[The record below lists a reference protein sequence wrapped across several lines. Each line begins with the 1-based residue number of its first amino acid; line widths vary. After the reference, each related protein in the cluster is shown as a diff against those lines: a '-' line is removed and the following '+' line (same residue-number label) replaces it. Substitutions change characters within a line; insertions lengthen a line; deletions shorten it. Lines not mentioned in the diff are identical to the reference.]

1 MRRAGKGGVLAPG
14 YDADIILVDVD
25 TLEFMPLNYLRR
37 QLVFC
42 ENGSSVALT
51 MVAGPGSGRGWPG
64 VLTVDEDAIKAELRA
79 LMPAYD
85 KAFGEICND
94 AARREPPYRDMYL
107 DAAARDVGFSRWADG

>member
-25 TLEFMPLNYLRR
+25 TLEFTPLNYLRR

-51 MVAGPGSGRGWPG
+51 MVAGQVVAEGGR

-107 DAAARDVGFSRWADG
+107 DAAARDVVFSRWADG